1 MNRSLTTVFL
11 AIAPEKQL
19 LLLHRLAPETW
30 SVIAECEAPTHL
42 LAHLQHQGWDAELGQ
57 DGAIY
62 VTASQHSALD
72 IEQNPL
78 LQHAAGCASAGSVV
92 QGYGEANEQ
101 WQLRYADNACTL
113 VKGGVVFPAL
123 STWEQQT
130 RALLWVRELRPADHA
145 QIAALHTRPLDPRAG
160 TVLVALKGG
169 VIQAYMQ
176 YQAEPVAAQTAII
189 TRVATQVHG
198 RHYGYP
204 QAIVKHLQRHYQMLI
219 IARHS
224 AHVRAGYQ
232 HVWKQTGFV
241 ECSSGSLAGTFVWH
255 APHQSI

>member
-19 LLLHRLAPETW
+19 LLLHRLAPETQ
-30 SVIAECEAPTHL
+30 SVITECVAPTHL
-42 LAHLQHQGWDAELGQ
+42 LAHLQQQGWDAELGQ

-62 VTASQHSALD
+62 VTASQHSVLD

-78 LQHAAGCASAGSVV
+78 LQQAAGCVSAGSVV

-130 RALLWVRELRPADHA
+130 RAPICVIFSPLPQMDWRRAPDRCASLPLATDRVERRECAEKSRRKTSLL
-145 QIAALHTRPLDPRAG
+145 
-160 TVLVALKGG
+160 
-169 VIQAYMQ
+169 
-176 YQAEPVAAQTAII
+176 
-189 TRVATQVHG
+189 
-198 RHYGYP
+198 
-204 QAIVKHLQRHYQMLI
+204 
-219 IARHS
+219 
-224 AHVRAGYQ
+224 
-232 HVWKQTGFV
+232 
-241 ECSSGSLAGTFVWH
+241 SSRI
-255 APHQSI
+255 PPKR